1 MNTKTNQAQR
11 EERRAESVGNLS
23 PAPLRM
29 GTAELR
35 PRPATTG
42 GTVAAP
48 LASVPPTTEFLKK
61 RELAALLK
69 VTERTL
75 ETWLREGRLPFIK
88 VSKSVRFHWPTVLAH
103 LNSKTQTRKTE
114 S

>member
-1 MNTKTNQAQR
+1 M
-11 EERRAESVGNLS
+11 ERGARNGV
-23 PAPLRM
+23 P
-29 GTAELR
+29 
-35 PRPATTG
+35 G

-48 LASVPPTTEFLKK
+48 LASVPPTEFLKK

-69 VTERTL
+69 VTVRTL

>member
-1 MNTKTNQAQR
+1 MKAGLPT
-11 EERRAESVGNLS
+11 
-23 PAPLRM
+23 
-29 GTAELR
+29 TAE
-35 PRPATTG
+35 
-42 GTVAAP
+42 TVAAP
-48 LASVPPTTEFLKK
+48 LASVLPLTEFLTK

-69 VTERTL
+69 VTVRTL

-103 LNSKTQTRKTE
+103 LNSKGDTLKTE

>member
-1 MNTKTNQAQR
+1 MNTNNQAVR
-11 EERRAESVGNLS
+11 NVE
-23 PAPLRM
+23 
-29 GTAELR
+29 R
-35 PRPATTG
+35 PREIAVHFTGQGEVFG

-48 LASVPPTTEFLKK
+48 LANATTGGTPVPPTEFLTK

-69 VTERTL
+69 VTVRTL

-103 LNSKTQTRKTE
+103 LNAKTQTRKTE